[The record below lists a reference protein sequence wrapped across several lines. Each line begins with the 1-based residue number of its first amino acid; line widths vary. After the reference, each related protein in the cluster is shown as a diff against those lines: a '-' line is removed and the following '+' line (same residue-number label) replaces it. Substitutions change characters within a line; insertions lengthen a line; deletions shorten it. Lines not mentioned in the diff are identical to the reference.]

1 MLRLL
6 IDRDLNRNILRE
18 LRRRIPNLNAVAVE
32 DLGLNTAPDPE
43 LLVRAAAERRI
54 IVTHDQR
61 TMPVHVKERVAA
73 GNPVAGVVIVPQ
85 DLPVG
90 AVIEW
95 LETIVKC
102 SDESEWENVYKRI
115 PL

>member
-18 LRRRIPNLNAVAVE
+18 LRRRIPNLDAVAVE
-32 DLGLNTAPDPE
+32 DIGLDAARDPE
-43 LLVRAAAERRI
+43 LLELAAAERRI

-61 TMPVHVKERVAA
+61 TMPGHVKDRVKA
-73 GNPVAGVVIVPQ
+73 GNPVSGVVIIPQ
-85 DLPVG
+85 DLSIG
-90 AVIEW
+90 IAIEW
-95 LETIVKC
+95 LETIVMC
-102 SDESEWENVYKRI
+102 SDESDCENIYKRI